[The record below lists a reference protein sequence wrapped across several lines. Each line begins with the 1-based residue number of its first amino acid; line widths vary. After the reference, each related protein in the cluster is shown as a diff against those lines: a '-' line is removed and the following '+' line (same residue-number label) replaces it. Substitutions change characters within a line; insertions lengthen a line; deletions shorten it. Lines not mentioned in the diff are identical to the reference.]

1 MKTSAAISPPPV
13 VRYAEPG
20 FFGAYGAAWGF
31 KDTLIAFYAPDGQYT
46 DKAFNVTVK
55 GHEML
60 RRFMKVYLGFSPRCT
75 VTFTHWIAS
84 EGGFAAEWIW
94 EGNNDG
100 PLRLHGAECPQDGTH
115 FRIEGVSVCTVNADG
130 QIQTHTDY
138 WDSEA
143 LLETWKK
150 R

>member
-46 DKAFNVTVK
+46 DKASNVTVK

-60 RRFMKVYLGFSPRCT
+60 RRFMKVYLGSRP
-75 VTFTHWIAS
+75 
-84 EGGFAAEWIW
+84 
-94 EGNNDG
+94 
-100 PLRLHGAECPQDGTH
+100 GA
-115 FRIEGVSVCTVNADG
+115 R
-130 QIQTHTDY
+130 
-138 WDSEA
+138 
-143 LLETWKK
+143 
-150 R
+150 